1 MRSLLFIVLTI
12 SYFTA
17 CKAPTYHYVPT
28 MVNAI
33 PYAAP
38 GEGQLG
44 LAFGSVGIALKGGI
58 ALAQNININGF
69 VGGIPATDDSYKNT
83 ESELS
88 LGVQTNP
95 HNNTVASFYLGVGM
109 GKNEKDKIGLTGNY
123 NRPFLQAQFAAYDKP
138 LFNSGVHLD
147 GYIGLRANYLAYN
160 GRLKGNEFDDDLI
173 YYEPY
178 FGIAIGGK
186 NVRFEVLQGLAMK
199 NSGEWGDGVRVF
211 PYFGSVGV
219 LVKIRKNKPAKLQ
232 Q

>member
-1 MRSLLFIVLTI
+1 MKSLLFTALTI

-33 PYAAP
+33 PYAAA

-44 LAFGSVGIALKGGI
+44 LAFGSVGLALKGGV

-69 VGGIPATDDSYKNT
+69 IGGIPAADDSYQNT

-95 HNNTVASFYLGVGM
+95 QNNTVAGFYLGLGM

-123 NRPFLQAQFAAYDKP
+123 NRPFLQAQFAAFDKP
-138 LFNSGVHLD
+138 IFNTGARLD
-147 GYIGLRANYLAYN
+147 AYIGLRANYLFYN

-178 FGIAIGGK
+178 FGFAVGGQ
-186 NVRFEVLQGLAMK
+186 NLRFELLQGLAMK

-211 PYFGSVGV
+211 PYFGSIGV
-219 LVKIRKNKPAKLQ
+219 VVKIRKAKAPKLQ